1 MAHDEKIS
9 ELTGNDAHHEQPAS
23 ASAPAQMPDVATL
36 RAMMHER
43 QYAAGKALEQQL
55 EADVLHAREVQE
67 ELLFEMI
74 EANKDTPF
82 GRDHGFADIKTVED
96 FKRTVPF
103 TNYDDYAGYI
113 YEVMERGTRGV
124 VTTEE
129 IVHFNE
135 TSGTMGNPKGIPYT
149 KRMAEILMG
158 YSGAYTYY
166 RSYVGAGEGLAG
178 GRMLTL
184 IESHYNTLKSGI
196 SFGSLSCKAIA
207 DARPYLAA
215 TTTSPDEAVFTK
227 PGTDTRYLH
236 ARFAIE
242 ERDIRDISSVF
253 ITGVLDLMRY
263 VEDNWELLVRD
274 IEQGTIDASIQIPV
288 DVRAGLEARIKPN
301 PERAA
306 ELRAIF
312 ECGFDE
318 PITPAM
324 WPNLLVIRSVAGGG
338 FAPYTQRLRRF
349 IGNDVHILY
358 TGYSASEGAFSV
370 PFELDDPSSV
380 LLQLLMG
387 FTRLDNAPQLGIVA
401 IVGMS
406 VCDVVFNLVAVYV
419 LDLGLRGMGLATAL
433 AYCVAVGI
441 CCTHFPSKHN
451 TLHLVNP
458 VPHAGQLAGVLKT
471 GLPDSLTRATVMVR
485 TFTFDWLLLT
495 VASAGAVAA
504 LSMLS
509 SVNSFASS
517 VTIGVG
523 QTATLLCG
531 IFFGEEDR
539 GALKGT
545 LRTGM
550 RMGLVLSCAL
560 CAAVFAFAPQVVGL
574 FGLEGDAEAFGVVV
588 VRAFILC
595 VPIDLINQLFVNYYQ
610 GTGNVRAASAIAVGQ
625 SGLFAVLFA
634 LGTVWF
640 WGATAVWTSFLVGEV
655 VTLALQLVVASVL
668 WRRRVAK
675 GAAAGAAEVA
685 ANESAAPAIAGDRD
699 GIAAGGAVVDK
710 ATLLD
715 KMMYLPETF
724 QADWRAFASFACA
737 PMSEAVVACS
747 QQVAAWC
754 ESHGMDGRRSYL
766 VPLAVEEMAANAV
779 EHGFA
784 KTKHPVVDVKLILKR
799 DGTLVL
805 RMRDNGAAFNPMDLD
820 LSAADP
826 CSAVGIRMLR
836 QGVREVEYQ
845 NTVGLNNV
853 VVTLPAASQ

>member
-1 MAHDEKIS
+1 MGAQTENS
-9 ELTGNDAHHEQPAS
+9 ELIKRTFGKYLAMS
-23 ASAPAQMPDVATL
+23 ILITLSATL
-36 RAMMHER
+36 GMMIDNVIAGNLLGSGAVAAIGMSLSVFMLFSGCAGILETGAVALCARALGNR
-43 QYAAGKALEQQL
+43 DTDRVNVLFSVSLAAALAVGAAL
-55 EADVLHAREVQE
+55 SAGGVAGADALATMLGAASGELHA
-67 ELLFEMI
+67 
-74 EANKDTPF
+74 DT
-82 GRDHGFADIKTVED
+82 AS
-96 FKRTVPF
+96 
-103 TNYDDYAGYI
+103 YL
-113 YEVMERGTRGV
+113 
-124 VTTEE
+124 
-129 IVHFNE
+129 
-135 TSGTMGNPKGIPYT
+135 SGIC
-149 KRMAEILMG
+149 
-158 YSGAYTYY
+158 SGA
-166 RSYVGAGEGLAG
+166 
-178 GRMLTL
+178 
-184 IESHYNTLKSGI
+184 
-196 SFGSLSCKAIA
+196 
-207 DARPYLAA
+207 
-215 TTTSPDEAVFTK
+215 
-227 PGTDTRYLH
+227 
-236 ARFAIE
+236 FAI
-242 ERDIRDISSVF
+242 
-253 ITGVLDLMRY
+253 
-263 VEDNWELLVRD
+263 
-274 IEQGTIDASIQIPV
+274 
-288 DVRAGLEARIKPN
+288 
-301 PERAA
+301 
-306 ELRAIF
+306 
-312 ECGFDE
+312 
-318 PITPAM
+318 
-324 WPNLLVIRSVAGGG
+324 
-338 FAPYTQRLRRF
+338 
-349 IGNDVHILY
+349 
-358 TGYSASEGAFSV
+358 
-370 PFELDDPSSV
+370 V

-406 VCDVVFNLVAVYV
+406 VCDVIFNLVAVCV

-441 CCTHFPSKHN
+441 CCTHFLGKGN

-485 TFTFDWLLLT
+485 TFTFNWLLLT

-539 GALKGT
+539 GALKAT

-550 RMGLVLSCAL
+550 RMGLALSCAL

-574 FGLEGDAEAFGVVV
+574 FGLEGDAEAFGVVA

-640 WGATAVWTSFLVGEV
+640 WGAMAVWMSFLVGEA

-668 WRRRVAK
+668 WKRRAAK
-675 GAAAGAAEVA
+675 EVA
-685 ANESAAPAIAGDRD
+685 AAASEAATDACERAG
-699 GIAAGGAVVDK
+699 
-710 ATLLD
+710 LLD

-724 QADWRAFASFACA
+724 QQDWRAWRAFSCEPDIASVA
-737 PMSEAVVACS
+737 ACS

-754 ESHGMDGRRSYL
+754 EAQGIDGRRSYL

-784 KTKHPVVDVKLILKR
+784 KTKHPAIDVKLILKR

-853 VVTLPAASQ
+853 VVTLSAASQ

>member
-1 MAHDEKIS
+1 MGAQTENS
-9 ELTGNDAHHEQPAS
+9 ELIKRTFGKYLAMS
-23 ASAPAQMPDVATL
+23 ILITLSATL
-36 RAMMHER
+36 GMMIDNVIAGNLLGSGAVAAIGMSLSVFMLFSGCAGILETGAVALCARALGNR
-43 QYAAGKALEQQL
+43 DADRVNVLFSVSLAAALAVGAAL
-55 EADVLHAREVQE
+55 SAGGVAGADALATMLGAASGELHA
-67 ELLFEMI
+67 
-74 EANKDTPF
+74 DT
-82 GRDHGFADIKTVED
+82 AA
-96 FKRTVPF
+96 
-103 TNYDDYAGYI
+103 YL
-113 YEVMERGTRGV
+113 
-124 VTTEE
+124 
-129 IVHFNE
+129 
-135 TSGTMGNPKGIPYT
+135 SGIC
-149 KRMAEILMG
+149 
-158 YSGAYTYY
+158 SGA
-166 RSYVGAGEGLAG
+166 
-178 GRMLTL
+178 
-184 IESHYNTLKSGI
+184 
-196 SFGSLSCKAIA
+196 
-207 DARPYLAA
+207 
-215 TTTSPDEAVFTK
+215 
-227 PGTDTRYLH
+227 
-236 ARFAIE
+236 FAI
-242 ERDIRDISSVF
+242 
-253 ITGVLDLMRY
+253 
-263 VEDNWELLVRD
+263 
-274 IEQGTIDASIQIPV
+274 
-288 DVRAGLEARIKPN
+288 
-301 PERAA
+301 
-306 ELRAIF
+306 
-312 ECGFDE
+312 
-318 PITPAM
+318 
-324 WPNLLVIRSVAGGG
+324 
-338 FAPYTQRLRRF
+338 
-349 IGNDVHILY
+349 
-358 TGYSASEGAFSV
+358 
-370 PFELDDPSSV
+370 V

-406 VCDVVFNLVAVYV
+406 VCDVIFNLVAVCV

-441 CCTHFPSKHN
+441 CCTHFFSKGN

-458 VPHAGQLAGVLKT
+458 VPHVGQLAGVLKT

-485 TFTFDWLLLT
+485 TFTFNWLLLT

-539 GALKGT
+539 GALKAT

-560 CAAVFAFAPQVVGL
+560 CAVVFAFAPQVVGL
-574 FGLEGDAEAFGVVV
+574 FGLEGDAEAFGVVA

-668 WRRRVAK
+668 WKR
-675 GAAAGAAEVA
+675 GAAK
-685 ANESAAPAIAGDRD
+685 R
-699 GIAAGGAVVDK
+699 AVVGAPEAAAD
-710 ATLLD
+710 ACERAGLLD

-724 QADWRAFASFACA
+724 QQDWRAWRAFSCEPDIASVA
-737 PMSEAVVACS
+737 ACS

-754 ESHGMDGRRSYL
+754 EAQGIDGRRSYL

-784 KTKHPVVDVKLILKR
+784 KTKHPAIDVKLILKR

>member
-1 MAHDEKIS
+1 MGAQTENS
-9 ELTGNDAHHEQPAS
+9 ELIKRTFGKYLAMS
-23 ASAPAQMPDVATL
+23 ILITLSATL
-36 RAMMHER
+36 GMMIDNVIAGNLLGSGAVAAIGMSLSVFMLFSGCAGILETGAVALCARALGNR
-43 QYAAGKALEQQL
+43 DADRVNVLFSVSLAAALAVGAAL
-55 EADVLHAREVQE
+55 SVGGVAGADVLATMLGAASGELHA
-67 ELLFEMI
+67 
-74 EANKDTPF
+74 DT
-82 GRDHGFADIKTVED
+82 AA
-96 FKRTVPF
+96 
-103 TNYDDYAGYI
+103 YL
-113 YEVMERGTRGV
+113 
-124 VTTEE
+124 
-129 IVHFNE
+129 
-135 TSGTMGNPKGIPYT
+135 SGIC
-149 KRMAEILMG
+149 
-158 YSGAYTYY
+158 SGA
-166 RSYVGAGEGLAG
+166 
-178 GRMLTL
+178 
-184 IESHYNTLKSGI
+184 
-196 SFGSLSCKAIA
+196 
-207 DARPYLAA
+207 
-215 TTTSPDEAVFTK
+215 
-227 PGTDTRYLH
+227 
-236 ARFAIE
+236 FAI
-242 ERDIRDISSVF
+242 
-253 ITGVLDLMRY
+253 
-263 VEDNWELLVRD
+263 
-274 IEQGTIDASIQIPV
+274 
-288 DVRAGLEARIKPN
+288 
-301 PERAA
+301 
-306 ELRAIF
+306 
-312 ECGFDE
+312 
-318 PITPAM
+318 
-324 WPNLLVIRSVAGGG
+324 
-338 FAPYTQRLRRF
+338 
-349 IGNDVHILY
+349 
-358 TGYSASEGAFSV
+358 
-370 PFELDDPSSV
+370 V

-406 VCDVVFNLVAVYV
+406 VCDVIFNLAAVCV

-441 CCTHFPSKHN
+441 CCTHFPSKRN

-458 VPHAGQLAGVLKT
+458 VPHVGQLAGVLKT

-485 TFTFDWLLLT
+485 TFTFNWLLLT

-539 GALKGT
+539 GALKAT

-560 CAAVFAFAPQVVGL
+560 CAVVLAFAPQVVGM
-574 FGLEGDAEAFGVVV
+574 FGLEGDAEAFGVVA

-640 WGATAVWTSFLVGEV
+640 WGATAVWTSFLVGEA

-668 WRRRVAK
+668 WKRKAAK
-675 GAAAGAAEVA
+675 GAADGAPEAAADACERAG
-685 ANESAAPAIAGDRD
+685 
-699 GIAAGGAVVDK
+699 
-710 ATLLD
+710 LLD

-724 QADWRAFASFACA
+724 QQDWRAFSCEPDIASVA
-737 PMSEAVVACS
+737 ACS

-754 ESHGMDGRRSYL
+754 EAQGIDGRRSYL

-784 KTKHPVVDVKLILKR
+784 KTKHPAIDVKLILKR

-805 RMRDNGAAFNPMDLD
+805 RIRDNGAPFNPMDLD
-820 LSAADP
+820 LSAADS

-836 QGVREVEYQ
+836 QGVRGVEYQ

-853 VVTLPAASQ
+853 VVTLSAPA

>member
-1 MAHDEKIS
+1 MGAQTENS
-9 ELTGNDAHHEQPAS
+9 ELIKRTFGKYLAMS
-23 ASAPAQMPDVATL
+23 ILITLSATL
-36 RAMMHER
+36 GMMIDNVIAGNLLGSGAVAAIGMSLSVFMLFSGCAGILETGAVALCARALGNR
-43 QYAAGKALEQQL
+43 DTDRVNVLFSVSLAAALAVGAAL
-55 EADVLHAREVQE
+55 SAGGVAGADALATMLGAASGELHA
-67 ELLFEMI
+67 
-74 EANKDTPF
+74 DT
-82 GRDHGFADIKTVED
+82 AA
-96 FKRTVPF
+96 
-103 TNYDDYAGYI
+103 YL
-113 YEVMERGTRGV
+113 
-124 VTTEE
+124 
-129 IVHFNE
+129 
-135 TSGTMGNPKGIPYT
+135 SGIC
-149 KRMAEILMG
+149 
-158 YSGAYTYY
+158 SGA
-166 RSYVGAGEGLAG
+166 
-178 GRMLTL
+178 
-184 IESHYNTLKSGI
+184 
-196 SFGSLSCKAIA
+196 
-207 DARPYLAA
+207 
-215 TTTSPDEAVFTK
+215 
-227 PGTDTRYLH
+227 
-236 ARFAIE
+236 FAI
-242 ERDIRDISSVF
+242 
-253 ITGVLDLMRY
+253 
-263 VEDNWELLVRD
+263 
-274 IEQGTIDASIQIPV
+274 
-288 DVRAGLEARIKPN
+288 
-301 PERAA
+301 
-306 ELRAIF
+306 
-312 ECGFDE
+312 
-318 PITPAM
+318 
-324 WPNLLVIRSVAGGG
+324 
-338 FAPYTQRLRRF
+338 
-349 IGNDVHILY
+349 
-358 TGYSASEGAFSV
+358 
-370 PFELDDPSSV
+370 V

-406 VCDVVFNLVAVYV
+406 VCDVVFNLVAVCV
-419 LDLGLRGMGLATAL
+419 LDLGLHGMGLATAL

-441 CCTHFPSKHN
+441 CCTHFLSKGN

-458 VPHAGQLAGVLKT
+458 VPHVGQLAGVLKT

-485 TFTFDWLLLT
+485 TFTFNWLLLT

-539 GALKGT
+539 GALKAT

-550 RMGLVLSCAL
+550 RMGLALSCAL

-574 FGLEGDAEAFGVVV
+574 FGLEGDAEAFGVVA

-640 WGATAVWTSFLVGEV
+640 WGAMAVWMSFLVGEA

-668 WRRRVAK
+668 WKRRAAK
-675 GAAAGAAEVA
+675 EVA
-685 ANESAAPAIAGDRD
+685 AAASEAATDACERAG
-699 GIAAGGAVVDK
+699 
-710 ATLLD
+710 LLD

-724 QADWRAFASFACA
+724 QQDWRAWRAFSCEPDIASVA
-737 PMSEAVVACS
+737 ACS

-754 ESHGMDGRRSYL
+754 EAQGIDGRRSYL

-784 KTKHPVVDVKLILKR
+784 KTKHPAIDVKLILKR

-805 RMRDNGAAFNPMDLD
+805 RMRDNGAPFNPMDLD

-836 QGVREVEYQ
+836 QGVKGVEYQ

-853 VVTLPAASQ
+853 VVTLSAPA

>member
-1 MAHDEKIS
+1 MGAQTENS
-9 ELTGNDAHHEQPAS
+9 ELIKRTFGKYLAMS
-23 ASAPAQMPDVATL
+23 ILITLSATL
-36 RAMMHER
+36 GMMIDNVIAGNLLGSGAVAAIGMSLSVFMLFSGCAGILETGAVALCARALGNR
-43 QYAAGKALEQQL
+43 DADRVNVLFSVSLAAALAVGAAL
-55 EADVLHAREVQE
+55 SAGGVAGADALATMLGAASGELHA
-67 ELLFEMI
+67 
-74 EANKDTPF
+74 DT
-82 GRDHGFADIKTVED
+82 AA
-96 FKRTVPF
+96 
-103 TNYDDYAGYI
+103 YL
-113 YEVMERGTRGV
+113 
-124 VTTEE
+124 
-129 IVHFNE
+129 
-135 TSGTMGNPKGIPYT
+135 SGIC
-149 KRMAEILMG
+149 
-158 YSGAYTYY
+158 SGA
-166 RSYVGAGEGLAG
+166 
-178 GRMLTL
+178 
-184 IESHYNTLKSGI
+184 
-196 SFGSLSCKAIA
+196 
-207 DARPYLAA
+207 
-215 TTTSPDEAVFTK
+215 
-227 PGTDTRYLH
+227 
-236 ARFAIE
+236 FAI
-242 ERDIRDISSVF
+242 
-253 ITGVLDLMRY
+253 
-263 VEDNWELLVRD
+263 
-274 IEQGTIDASIQIPV
+274 
-288 DVRAGLEARIKPN
+288 
-301 PERAA
+301 
-306 ELRAIF
+306 
-312 ECGFDE
+312 
-318 PITPAM
+318 
-324 WPNLLVIRSVAGGG
+324 
-338 FAPYTQRLRRF
+338 
-349 IGNDVHILY
+349 
-358 TGYSASEGAFSV
+358 
-370 PFELDDPSSV
+370 V

-406 VCDVVFNLVAVYV
+406 VCDVAFNLVAVCV

-441 CCTHFPSKHN
+441 CCTHFLSKGN

-458 VPHAGQLAGVLKT
+458 VPHVGQLAGVLKT

-485 TFTFDWLLLT
+485 TFTFNWLLLT

-539 GALKGT
+539 GALKAT

-574 FGLEGDAEAFGVVV
+574 FGLEGDAEAFGVVA

-610 GTGNVRAASAIAVGQ
+610 GTGNVRAASVIAVGQ

-640 WGATAVWTSFLVGEV
+640 WGATAVWTSFLVGEA

-668 WRRRVAK
+668 WKRRAAK
-675 GAAAGAAEVA
+675 GVAAAASEAAADACER
-685 ANESAAPAIAGDRD
+685 AG
-699 GIAAGGAVVDK
+699 
-710 ATLLD
+710 LLD
-715 KMMYLPETF
+715 KMMYLPEAF
-724 QADWRAFASFACA
+724 QQDWQAWRAFSCEPDIASVA
-737 PMSEAVVACS
+737 ACS

-754 ESHGMDGRRSYL
+754 EAQGIDGRRSYL

-784 KTKHPVVDVKLILKR
+784 KTKHPAIDVKLILKR

>member
-1 MAHDEKIS
+1 MGAQTENS
-9 ELTGNDAHHEQPAS
+9 ELIKRTFGKYLAMS
-23 ASAPAQMPDVATL
+23 ILITLSATL
-36 RAMMHER
+36 GMMIDNVIAGNLLGSGAVAAIGMSLSVFMLFSGCAGILETGAVALCARALGNR
-43 QYAAGKALEQQL
+43 DADRVNVLFSVSLAAALAVGAALSAGGVAGAEVL
-55 EADVLHAREVQE
+55 ATMLGAASGELHA
-67 ELLFEMI
+67 
-74 EANKDTPF
+74 DT
-82 GRDHGFADIKTVED
+82 AA
-96 FKRTVPF
+96 
-103 TNYDDYAGYI
+103 YL
-113 YEVMERGTRGV
+113 
-124 VTTEE
+124 
-129 IVHFNE
+129 
-135 TSGTMGNPKGIPYT
+135 SGIC
-149 KRMAEILMG
+149 
-158 YSGAYTYY
+158 SGA
-166 RSYVGAGEGLAG
+166 
-178 GRMLTL
+178 
-184 IESHYNTLKSGI
+184 
-196 SFGSLSCKAIA
+196 
-207 DARPYLAA
+207 
-215 TTTSPDEAVFTK
+215 
-227 PGTDTRYLH
+227 
-236 ARFAIE
+236 FAI
-242 ERDIRDISSVF
+242 
-253 ITGVLDLMRY
+253 
-263 VEDNWELLVRD
+263 
-274 IEQGTIDASIQIPV
+274 
-288 DVRAGLEARIKPN
+288 
-301 PERAA
+301 
-306 ELRAIF
+306 
-312 ECGFDE
+312 
-318 PITPAM
+318 
-324 WPNLLVIRSVAGGG
+324 
-338 FAPYTQRLRRF
+338 
-349 IGNDVHILY
+349 
-358 TGYSASEGAFSV
+358 
-370 PFELDDPSSV
+370 V

-406 VCDVVFNLVAVYV
+406 VCDVVFNLVAVCV

-441 CCTHFPSKHN
+441 CCTHFLSKGN

-458 VPHAGQLAGVLKT
+458 MPHVGQLAGVLKT

-485 TFTFDWLLLT
+485 TFTFNWLLLT

-539 GALKGT
+539 GALKAT

-560 CAAVFAFAPQVVGL
+560 CAVVFAFAPQVVGL
-574 FGLEGDAEAFGVVV
+574 FGLEGDAEAFGVVA

-640 WGATAVWTSFLVGEV
+640 WGATAVWTSFLVGEA

-668 WRRRVAK
+668 WKRRAAK
-675 GAAAGAAEVA
+675 GAAD
-685 ANESAAPAIAGDRD
+685 AAPEAAADACERAG
-699 GIAAGGAVVDK
+699 
-710 ATLLD
+710 LLD

-724 QADWRAFASFACA
+724 QQDWRAWRAFSCEPDIASVA
-737 PMSEAVVACS
+737 ACS

-754 ESHGMDGRRSYL
+754 EAQGIDGRRSYL

-784 KTKHPVVDVKLILKR
+784 KTKHPAIDVKLILKR

-805 RMRDNGAAFNPMDLD
+805 RMRDNGAPFNPMDLD

>member
-1 MAHDEKIS
+1 MGAQTENS
-9 ELTGNDAHHEQPAS
+9 ELIKRTFGKYLAMS
-23 ASAPAQMPDVATL
+23 ILITLSATL
-36 RAMMHER
+36 GMMIDNVIAGNLLGSGAVAAIGMSLSVFMLFSGCAGILETGAVALCARALGNRDADRVNVLFSVSLAAALAVGAALSVGGVAGAEHGR
-43 QYAAGKALEQQL
+43 QHVGAASGE
-55 EADVLHAREVQE
+55 LHA
-67 ELLFEMI
+67 
-74 EANKDTPF
+74 DT
-82 GRDHGFADIKTVED
+82 AA
-96 FKRTVPF
+96 
-103 TNYDDYAGYI
+103 YL
-113 YEVMERGTRGV
+113 
-124 VTTEE
+124 
-129 IVHFNE
+129 
-135 TSGTMGNPKGIPYT
+135 SGIC
-149 KRMAEILMG
+149 
-158 YSGAYTYY
+158 SGA
-166 RSYVGAGEGLAG
+166 
-178 GRMLTL
+178 
-184 IESHYNTLKSGI
+184 
-196 SFGSLSCKAIA
+196 
-207 DARPYLAA
+207 
-215 TTTSPDEAVFTK
+215 
-227 PGTDTRYLH
+227 
-236 ARFAIE
+236 FAI
-242 ERDIRDISSVF
+242 
-253 ITGVLDLMRY
+253 
-263 VEDNWELLVRD
+263 
-274 IEQGTIDASIQIPV
+274 
-288 DVRAGLEARIKPN
+288 
-301 PERAA
+301 
-306 ELRAIF
+306 
-312 ECGFDE
+312 
-318 PITPAM
+318 
-324 WPNLLVIRSVAGGG
+324 
-338 FAPYTQRLRRF
+338 
-349 IGNDVHILY
+349 
-358 TGYSASEGAFSV
+358 
-370 PFELDDPSSV
+370 V

-406 VCDVVFNLVAVYV
+406 VCDVVFNLVAVCV

-441 CCTHFPSKHN
+441 CCTHFFSKGN

-458 VPHAGQLAGVLKT
+458 VPHVGQLAGVLKT

-485 TFTFDWLLLT
+485 TFTFNWLLLT

-539 GALKGT
+539 GALKAT

-574 FGLEGDAEAFGVVV
+574 FGLEGDAEAFGVVA

-640 WGATAVWTSFLVGEV
+640 WGATAVWTSFLVGEAI
-655 VTLALQLVVASVL
+655 TLALQLVVAGVL
-668 WRRRVAK
+668 WKRRAAK
-675 GAAAGAAEVA
+675 GAADGAPEAGADACERA
-685 ANESAAPAIAGDRD
+685 S
-699 GIAAGGAVVDK
+699 
-710 ATLLD
+710 LLD

-724 QADWRAFASFACA
+724 QQDWRAWRAFSCEPDIASVA
-737 PMSEAVVACS
+737 ACS

-754 ESHGMDGRRSYL
+754 EAQGIDGRRSYL

-784 KTKHPVVDVKLILKR
+784 KTKHPAIDVKLILKR

-836 QGVREVEYQ
+836 QGVKGVEYQ

-853 VVTLPAASQ
+853 VVTLSAPA

>member
-1 MAHDEKIS
+1 MGAQTENS
-9 ELTGNDAHHEQPAS
+9 ELIKRTFGKYLAMS
-23 ASAPAQMPDVATL
+23 ILITLSATL
-36 RAMMHER
+36 GMMIDNVIAGNLLGSGAVAAIGMSLSVFMLFSGCAGILETGAVALCARALGNR
-43 QYAAGKALEQQL
+43 DADRVNVLFSVSLAAALAVGAALSAGGVAGSDALATMLGAASGE
-55 EADVLHAREVQE
+55 LHA
-67 ELLFEMI
+67 
-74 EANKDTPF
+74 DT
-82 GRDHGFADIKTVED
+82 AA
-96 FKRTVPF
+96 
-103 TNYDDYAGYI
+103 YL
-113 YEVMERGTRGV
+113 
-124 VTTEE
+124 
-129 IVHFNE
+129 
-135 TSGTMGNPKGIPYT
+135 SGIC
-149 KRMAEILMG
+149 
-158 YSGAYTYY
+158 SGA
-166 RSYVGAGEGLAG
+166 
-178 GRMLTL
+178 
-184 IESHYNTLKSGI
+184 
-196 SFGSLSCKAIA
+196 
-207 DARPYLAA
+207 
-215 TTTSPDEAVFTK
+215 
-227 PGTDTRYLH
+227 
-236 ARFAIE
+236 FAI
-242 ERDIRDISSVF
+242 
-253 ITGVLDLMRY
+253 
-263 VEDNWELLVRD
+263 
-274 IEQGTIDASIQIPV
+274 
-288 DVRAGLEARIKPN
+288 
-301 PERAA
+301 
-306 ELRAIF
+306 
-312 ECGFDE
+312 
-318 PITPAM
+318 
-324 WPNLLVIRSVAGGG
+324 
-338 FAPYTQRLRRF
+338 
-349 IGNDVHILY
+349 
-358 TGYSASEGAFSV
+358 
-370 PFELDDPSSV
+370 V

-406 VCDVVFNLVAVYV
+406 VCDVVFNLVAVCV

-441 CCTHFPSKHN
+441 CCTHFFSKGN

-458 VPHAGQLAGVLKT
+458 VPHVGQLAGVLKT

-485 TFTFDWLLLT
+485 TFTFNWLLLT

-539 GALKGT
+539 GALKAT

-560 CAAVFAFAPQVVGL
+560 CAVVFAFAPQVVGL
-574 FGLEGDAEAFGVVV
+574 FGLEGDAEAFGVVA

-640 WGATAVWTSFLVGEV
+640 WGATAVWASFLVGEAI
-655 VTLALQLVVASVL
+655 TLALQLVVASVL
-668 WRRRVAK
+668 WKRRAAK
-675 GAAAGAAEVA
+675 GAADDAPEAAADARERAG
-685 ANESAAPAIAGDRD
+685 
-699 GIAAGGAVVDK
+699 
-710 ATLLD
+710 LLD
-715 KMMYLPETF
+715 KMMYLPEAF
-724 QADWRAFASFACA
+724 QQDWRAWRAFSCEPDIASVA
-737 PMSEAVVACS
+737 ACS

-754 ESHGMDGRRSYL
+754 EAQGIDGRRSYL

-784 KTKHPVVDVKLILKR
+784 KTKHPAIDVKLILKR

-805 RMRDNGAAFNPMDLD
+805 RMRDNGTAFNPMDLD

-853 VVTLPAASQ
+853 VVTLPAASGA

>member
-1 MAHDEKIS
+1 MGAQTENS
-9 ELTGNDAHHEQPAS
+9 ELIKRTFGKYLAMS
-23 ASAPAQMPDVATL
+23 ILITLSATL
-36 RAMMHER
+36 GMMIDNVIAGNLLGSGAVAAIGMSLSVFMLFSGCAGILETGAVALCARALGNR
-43 QYAAGKALEQQL
+43 DADRVNVLFSVSLAAALAVGAAL
-55 EADVLHAREVQE
+55 SAGGVAGADALATMLGAASGELHA
-67 ELLFEMI
+67 
-74 EANKDTPF
+74 DT
-82 GRDHGFADIKTVED
+82 AA
-96 FKRTVPF
+96 
-103 TNYDDYAGYI
+103 YL
-113 YEVMERGTRGV
+113 
-124 VTTEE
+124 
-129 IVHFNE
+129 
-135 TSGTMGNPKGIPYT
+135 SGIC
-149 KRMAEILMG
+149 
-158 YSGAYTYY
+158 SGA
-166 RSYVGAGEGLAG
+166 
-178 GRMLTL
+178 
-184 IESHYNTLKSGI
+184 
-196 SFGSLSCKAIA
+196 
-207 DARPYLAA
+207 
-215 TTTSPDEAVFTK
+215 
-227 PGTDTRYLH
+227 
-236 ARFAIE
+236 FAI
-242 ERDIRDISSVF
+242 
-253 ITGVLDLMRY
+253 
-263 VEDNWELLVRD
+263 
-274 IEQGTIDASIQIPV
+274 
-288 DVRAGLEARIKPN
+288 
-301 PERAA
+301 
-306 ELRAIF
+306 
-312 ECGFDE
+312 
-318 PITPAM
+318 
-324 WPNLLVIRSVAGGG
+324 
-338 FAPYTQRLRRF
+338 
-349 IGNDVHILY
+349 
-358 TGYSASEGAFSV
+358 
-370 PFELDDPSSV
+370 V

-406 VCDVVFNLVAVYV
+406 VCDVIFNLAAVCV

-433 AYCVAVGI
+433 AYCVAVGL
-441 CCTHFPSKHN
+441 CCTHFLSKDN

-458 VPHAGQLAGVLKT
+458 VPHVGQLAGVLKT

-485 TFTFDWLLLT
+485 TFTFNWLLLT

-539 GALKGT
+539 GALKAT

-560 CAAVFAFAPQVVGL
+560 CAVVFAFAPQVVGL
-574 FGLEGDAEAFGVVV
+574 FGLEGDAEAFGVVA

-610 GTGNVRAASAIAVGQ
+610 GTGNVRAASAIAMGQ

-640 WGATAVWTSFLVGEV
+640 WGATAVWTSFLVGEA
-655 VTLALQLVVASVL
+655 VTLALQLIVACVL

-675 GAAAGAAEVA
+675 GAADGAPEA
-685 ANESAAPAIAGDRD
+685 AADARERAS
-699 GIAAGGAVVDK
+699 
-710 ATLLD
+710 LLD

-724 QADWRAFASFACA
+724 QQDWRAWRAFSCDPDIASVA
-737 PMSEAVVACS
+737 ACS

-754 ESHGMDGRRSYL
+754 EAQGIDGRRSYL

-784 KTKHPVVDVKLILKR
+784 KTKHPAIDVKLILKR

-820 LSAADP
+820 LSTADP

-836 QGVREVEYQ
+836 QGVREVGYQ

-853 VVTLPAASQ
+853 VVTLPAASGA

>member
-1 MAHDEKIS
+1 MGAQTENS
-9 ELTGNDAHHEQPAS
+9 ELIKRTFGKYLAMS
-23 ASAPAQMPDVATL
+23 ILITLSATL
-36 RAMMHER
+36 GMMIDNVIAGNLLGSGAVAAIGMSLSVFMLFSGCAGILETGAVALCARALGNR
-43 QYAAGKALEQQL
+43 DADRVNVLFSVSLAAALAVGAVLSAGGVAGAGALATMLGAASGE
-55 EADVLHAREVQE
+55 LHA
-67 ELLFEMI
+67 
-74 EANKDTPF
+74 DT
-82 GRDHGFADIKTVED
+82 AA
-96 FKRTVPF
+96 
-103 TNYDDYAGYI
+103 YL
-113 YEVMERGTRGV
+113 
-124 VTTEE
+124 
-129 IVHFNE
+129 
-135 TSGTMGNPKGIPYT
+135 SGIC
-149 KRMAEILMG
+149 
-158 YSGAYTYY
+158 SGA
-166 RSYVGAGEGLAG
+166 
-178 GRMLTL
+178 
-184 IESHYNTLKSGI
+184 
-196 SFGSLSCKAIA
+196 
-207 DARPYLAA
+207 
-215 TTTSPDEAVFTK
+215 
-227 PGTDTRYLH
+227 
-236 ARFAIE
+236 FAI
-242 ERDIRDISSVF
+242 
-253 ITGVLDLMRY
+253 
-263 VEDNWELLVRD
+263 
-274 IEQGTIDASIQIPV
+274 
-288 DVRAGLEARIKPN
+288 
-301 PERAA
+301 
-306 ELRAIF
+306 
-312 ECGFDE
+312 
-318 PITPAM
+318 
-324 WPNLLVIRSVAGGG
+324 
-338 FAPYTQRLRRF
+338 
-349 IGNDVHILY
+349 
-358 TGYSASEGAFSV
+358 
-370 PFELDDPSSV
+370 V

-406 VCDVVFNLVAVYV
+406 VCDVVFNLVAVCV

-441 CCTHFPSKHN
+441 CCTHFLSKDN

-458 VPHAGQLAGVLKT
+458 MPHVGQLAGVLKT

-485 TFTFDWLLLT
+485 TFTFNWLLLT

-539 GALKGT
+539 GALKAT

-560 CAAVFAFAPQVVGL
+560 CAVVFAFAPQVVEL
-574 FGLEGDAEAFGVVV
+574 FGLEGDAEAFGVVA

-640 WGATAVWTSFLVGEV
+640 WGATAVWTSFLVGEA

-668 WRRRVAK
+668 WKR
-675 GAAAGAAEVA
+675 GAAKRAAVGAPEAAADACERAG
-685 ANESAAPAIAGDRD
+685 
-699 GIAAGGAVVDK
+699 
-710 ATLLD
+710 LLD

-724 QADWRAFASFACA
+724 QQDWRAWRAFSCDPDIASVA
-737 PMSEAVVACS
+737 ACS

-754 ESHGMDGRRSYL
+754 EAQGIDGRRSYL

-784 KTKHPVVDVKLILKR
+784 KTKHPAIDVKLILKR

-853 VVTLPAASQ
+853 VVTLPAPSGA

>member
-1 MAHDEKIS
+1 MGAQTENS
-9 ELTGNDAHHEQPAS
+9 ELIKRTFGKYLAMS
-23 ASAPAQMPDVATL
+23 ILITLSATL
-36 RAMMHER
+36 GMMIDNVIAGNLLGSGAVAAVGMSLSVFMLFSGCAGILETGAVALCARALGNR
-43 QYAAGKALEQQL
+43 DADRVNVLFSVSLAAALAVGAAL
-55 EADVLHAREVQE
+55 SAGGVAGADALATMLGAASGELHA
-67 ELLFEMI
+67 
-74 EANKDTPF
+74 DT
-82 GRDHGFADIKTVED
+82 AA
-96 FKRTVPF
+96 
-103 TNYDDYAGYI
+103 YL
-113 YEVMERGTRGV
+113 
-124 VTTEE
+124 
-129 IVHFNE
+129 
-135 TSGTMGNPKGIPYT
+135 SGIC
-149 KRMAEILMG
+149 
-158 YSGAYTYY
+158 SGA
-166 RSYVGAGEGLAG
+166 
-178 GRMLTL
+178 
-184 IESHYNTLKSGI
+184 
-196 SFGSLSCKAIA
+196 
-207 DARPYLAA
+207 
-215 TTTSPDEAVFTK
+215 
-227 PGTDTRYLH
+227 
-236 ARFAIE
+236 FAI
-242 ERDIRDISSVF
+242 
-253 ITGVLDLMRY
+253 
-263 VEDNWELLVRD
+263 
-274 IEQGTIDASIQIPV
+274 
-288 DVRAGLEARIKPN
+288 
-301 PERAA
+301 
-306 ELRAIF
+306 
-312 ECGFDE
+312 
-318 PITPAM
+318 
-324 WPNLLVIRSVAGGG
+324 
-338 FAPYTQRLRRF
+338 
-349 IGNDVHILY
+349 
-358 TGYSASEGAFSV
+358 
-370 PFELDDPSSV
+370 V

-387 FTRLDNAPQLGIVA
+387 FTRLDNTPQLGIVA

-406 VCDVVFNLVAVYV
+406 VCDVVFNLVAVCV
-419 LDLGLRGMGLATAL
+419 LDLGLHGMGLATAL

-441 CCTHFPSKHN
+441 CCTHFFSKGN

-458 VPHAGQLAGVLKT
+458 VPHAGQLVGVLKT

-485 TFTFDWLLLT
+485 TFTFNWLLLT

-539 GALKGT
+539 DALKAT

-574 FGLEGDAEAFGVVV
+574 FGLEGDAEAFGVVA

-640 WGATAVWTSFLVGEV
+640 WGATAVWTSFLVGEA

-668 WRRRVAK
+668 WKRRAAK
-675 GAAAGAAEVA
+675 GAAHDAPEAAADACERAG
-685 ANESAAPAIAGDRD
+685 
-699 GIAAGGAVVDK
+699 
-710 ATLLD
+710 LLD

-724 QADWRAFASFACA
+724 QQDWRAWRAFSCEPDIASVA
-737 PMSEAVVACS
+737 ACS

-754 ESHGMDGRRSYL
+754 DAQGIDGRRSYL

-784 KTKHPVVDVKLILKR
+784 KTKHPAIDVKLILKR

-853 VVTLPAASQ
+853 VVTLPAASR

>member
-1 MAHDEKIS
+1 MGAQTENS
-9 ELTGNDAHHEQPAS
+9 ELIKRTFGKYLAMS
-23 ASAPAQMPDVATL
+23 ILITLSATL
-36 RAMMHER
+36 GMMIDNVIAGNLLGSGAVAAIGMSLSVFMLFSGCAGILETGAVALCARALGNR
-43 QYAAGKALEQQL
+43 DADRVNVLFSVSLAAALAVGAAL
-55 EADVLHAREVQE
+55 SAGGVAGADALATMLGAASGELHA
-67 ELLFEMI
+67 
-74 EANKDTPF
+74 DT
-82 GRDHGFADIKTVED
+82 AA
-96 FKRTVPF
+96 
-103 TNYDDYAGYI
+103 YL
-113 YEVMERGTRGV
+113 
-124 VTTEE
+124 
-129 IVHFNE
+129 
-135 TSGTMGNPKGIPYT
+135 SGIC
-149 KRMAEILMG
+149 
-158 YSGAYTYY
+158 SGA
-166 RSYVGAGEGLAG
+166 
-178 GRMLTL
+178 
-184 IESHYNTLKSGI
+184 
-196 SFGSLSCKAIA
+196 
-207 DARPYLAA
+207 
-215 TTTSPDEAVFTK
+215 
-227 PGTDTRYLH
+227 
-236 ARFAIE
+236 FAI
-242 ERDIRDISSVF
+242 
-253 ITGVLDLMRY
+253 
-263 VEDNWELLVRD
+263 
-274 IEQGTIDASIQIPV
+274 
-288 DVRAGLEARIKPN
+288 
-301 PERAA
+301 
-306 ELRAIF
+306 
-312 ECGFDE
+312 
-318 PITPAM
+318 
-324 WPNLLVIRSVAGGG
+324 
-338 FAPYTQRLRRF
+338 
-349 IGNDVHILY
+349 
-358 TGYSASEGAFSV
+358 
-370 PFELDDPSSV
+370 V

-406 VCDVVFNLVAVYV
+406 VCDVVFNLVAVCV

-441 CCTHFPSKHN
+441 CCTHFLSKGN

-458 VPHAGQLAGVLKT
+458 VPHVGQLAGVLKT

-485 TFTFDWLLLT
+485 TFTFNWLLLT

-539 GALKGT
+539 GALKAT

-560 CAAVFAFAPQVVGL
+560 CAVVFVFAPQVVGL
-574 FGLEGDAEAFGVVV
+574 FGLEGDAEAFGVVA

-640 WGATAVWTSFLVGEV
+640 WGATAVWTSFLVGEA

-668 WRRRVAK
+668 WKR
-675 GAAAGAAEVA
+675 GAAK
-685 ANESAAPAIAGDRD
+685 R
-699 GIAAGGAVVDK
+699 AAGGAPEAVAD
-710 ATLLD
+710 ARERAGLLD

-724 QADWRAFASFACA
+724 QQDWRAWRAFSCEPDIASVA
-737 PMSEAVVACS
+737 ACS

-754 ESHGMDGRRSYL
+754 DAQGIDGRRSYL

-784 KTKHPVVDVKLILKR
+784 KTKHPAIDVKLILKR
-799 DGTLVL
+799 DGTLML

-836 QGVREVEYQ
+836 QGVRDVEYQ

-853 VVTLPAASQ
+853 VVTLSAPA

>member
-1 MAHDEKIS
+1 MGAQTENS
-9 ELTGNDAHHEQPAS
+9 ELIKRTFGKYLAMS
-23 ASAPAQMPDVATL
+23 ILITLSATL
-36 RAMMHER
+36 GMMIDNVIAGNLLGLGAVAAIGMSLSVFMLFSGCAGILETGAVALCARALGNR
-43 QYAAGKALEQQL
+43 DADRVNVLFSVSLAAALAVGAVLSAGGVAGAGALATMLGAASGE
-55 EADVLHAREVQE
+55 LHADAAAY
-67 ELLFEMI
+67 L
-74 EANKDTPF
+74 
-82 GRDHGFADIKTVED
+82 
-96 FKRTVPF
+96 
-103 TNYDDYAGYI
+103 
-113 YEVMERGTRGV
+113 
-124 VTTEE
+124 
-129 IVHFNE
+129 
-135 TSGTMGNPKGIPYT
+135 SGIC
-149 KRMAEILMG
+149 
-158 YSGAYTYY
+158 SGA
-166 RSYVGAGEGLAG
+166 
-178 GRMLTL
+178 
-184 IESHYNTLKSGI
+184 
-196 SFGSLSCKAIA
+196 
-207 DARPYLAA
+207 
-215 TTTSPDEAVFTK
+215 
-227 PGTDTRYLH
+227 
-236 ARFAIE
+236 FAI
-242 ERDIRDISSVF
+242 
-253 ITGVLDLMRY
+253 
-263 VEDNWELLVRD
+263 
-274 IEQGTIDASIQIPV
+274 
-288 DVRAGLEARIKPN
+288 
-301 PERAA
+301 
-306 ELRAIF
+306 
-312 ECGFDE
+312 
-318 PITPAM
+318 
-324 WPNLLVIRSVAGGG
+324 
-338 FAPYTQRLRRF
+338 
-349 IGNDVHILY
+349 
-358 TGYSASEGAFSV
+358 
-370 PFELDDPSSV
+370 V

-406 VCDVVFNLVAVYV
+406 VCDVVFNLVAVCV
-419 LDLGLRGMGLATAL
+419 FDLGLRGMGLATAL

-441 CCTHFPSKHN
+441 CCTHFLSKDN

-458 VPHAGQLAGVLKT
+458 VPHVGQLAGVLKT

-485 TFTFDWLLLT
+485 TFTFNWLLLT

-539 GALKGT
+539 GALKAT

-560 CAAVFAFAPQVVGL
+560 CAVVFAFAPQVVGL
-574 FGLEGDAEAFGVVV
+574 FGLEGDAEAFGVVA

-640 WGATAVWTSFLVGEV
+640 WGATAVWTSFLVGEA
-655 VTLALQLVVASVL
+655 VTLALQLIVACVL

-675 GAAAGAAEVA
+675 GAADGAPEA
-685 ANESAAPAIAGDRD
+685 AADVRERAS
-699 GIAAGGAVVDK
+699 
-710 ATLLD
+710 LLD

-724 QADWRAFASFACA
+724 QQDWRAWRAFSCDPDIASVA
-737 PMSEAVVACS
+737 ACS

-754 ESHGMDGRRSYL
+754 EAQGIDGRRSYL

-784 KTKHPVVDVKLILKR
+784 KTKHPAIDVKLILKR

-820 LSAADP
+820 LSTADP

-836 QGVREVEYQ
+836 QGVREVGYQ

-853 VVTLPAASQ
+853 VVTLPAASGA

>member
-1 MAHDEKIS
+1 MGAQTENS
-9 ELTGNDAHHEQPAS
+9 ELIKRTFGKYLAMS
-23 ASAPAQMPDVATL
+23 ILITLSATL
-36 RAMMHER
+36 GMMIDNVIAGNLLGSGAVAAIGMSLSVFMLFSGCAGILETGAVALCARALGNR
-43 QYAAGKALEQQL
+43 DADRVNVLFSVSLAAALAVGAAL
-55 EADVLHAREVQE
+55 SVGGVAGADVLATMLGAASGELHA
-67 ELLFEMI
+67 
-74 EANKDTPF
+74 DT
-82 GRDHGFADIKTVED
+82 AA
-96 FKRTVPF
+96 
-103 TNYDDYAGYI
+103 YL
-113 YEVMERGTRGV
+113 
-124 VTTEE
+124 
-129 IVHFNE
+129 
-135 TSGTMGNPKGIPYT
+135 SGIC
-149 KRMAEILMG
+149 
-158 YSGAYTYY
+158 SGA
-166 RSYVGAGEGLAG
+166 
-178 GRMLTL
+178 
-184 IESHYNTLKSGI
+184 
-196 SFGSLSCKAIA
+196 
-207 DARPYLAA
+207 
-215 TTTSPDEAVFTK
+215 
-227 PGTDTRYLH
+227 
-236 ARFAIE
+236 FAI
-242 ERDIRDISSVF
+242 
-253 ITGVLDLMRY
+253 
-263 VEDNWELLVRD
+263 
-274 IEQGTIDASIQIPV
+274 
-288 DVRAGLEARIKPN
+288 
-301 PERAA
+301 
-306 ELRAIF
+306 
-312 ECGFDE
+312 
-318 PITPAM
+318 
-324 WPNLLVIRSVAGGG
+324 
-338 FAPYTQRLRRF
+338 
-349 IGNDVHILY
+349 
-358 TGYSASEGAFSV
+358 
-370 PFELDDPSSV
+370 V

-401 IVGMS
+401 IIGMS
-406 VCDVVFNLVAVYV
+406 VCDVIFNLVAVCV

-458 VPHAGQLAGVLKT
+458 VPHVGQLAGVLKT

-485 TFTFDWLLLT
+485 TFTFNWLLLT

-539 GALKGT
+539 GALKAT

-560 CAAVFAFAPQVVGL
+560 CAVVFAFAPQVVGL
-574 FGLEGDAEAFGVVV
+574 FGLEGDAEAFGVVA

-640 WGATAVWTSFLVGEV
+640 WGATAVWTSFLVGEA
-655 VTLALQLVVASVL
+655 VTLALQLIVACVL

-675 GAAAGAAEVA
+675 GAADGAPEA
-685 ANESAAPAIAGDRD
+685 AADARERAS
-699 GIAAGGAVVDK
+699 
-710 ATLLD
+710 LLD

-724 QADWRAFASFACA
+724 QQDWRAWRAFSCDPDIASVA
-737 PMSEAVVACS
+737 ACS

-754 ESHGMDGRRSYL
+754 EAQGIDGRRSYL

-784 KTKHPVVDVKLILKR
+784 KTKHPAIDVKLILKR

-853 VVTLPAASQ
+853 VVTLPAPSGA

>member
-1 MAHDEKIS
+1 MGAQTENS
-9 ELTGNDAHHEQPAS
+9 ELIKRTFGKYLAMS
-23 ASAPAQMPDVATL
+23 ILITLSATL
-36 RAMMHER
+36 GMMIDNVIAGNLLGSGAVAAIGMSLSVFMLFSGCAGILETGAVALCARALGNR
-43 QYAAGKALEQQL
+43 DADRVNVLFSVSLAAALAVGAVLSAGGVAGAGALATMLGAASGE
-55 EADVLHAREVQE
+55 LHA
-67 ELLFEMI
+67 
-74 EANKDTPF
+74 DT
-82 GRDHGFADIKTVED
+82 AA
-96 FKRTVPF
+96 
-103 TNYDDYAGYI
+103 YL
-113 YEVMERGTRGV
+113 
-124 VTTEE
+124 
-129 IVHFNE
+129 
-135 TSGTMGNPKGIPYT
+135 SGIC
-149 KRMAEILMG
+149 
-158 YSGAYTYY
+158 SGA
-166 RSYVGAGEGLAG
+166 
-178 GRMLTL
+178 
-184 IESHYNTLKSGI
+184 
-196 SFGSLSCKAIA
+196 
-207 DARPYLAA
+207 
-215 TTTSPDEAVFTK
+215 
-227 PGTDTRYLH
+227 
-236 ARFAIE
+236 FAI
-242 ERDIRDISSVF
+242 
-253 ITGVLDLMRY
+253 
-263 VEDNWELLVRD
+263 
-274 IEQGTIDASIQIPV
+274 
-288 DVRAGLEARIKPN
+288 
-301 PERAA
+301 
-306 ELRAIF
+306 
-312 ECGFDE
+312 
-318 PITPAM
+318 
-324 WPNLLVIRSVAGGG
+324 
-338 FAPYTQRLRRF
+338 
-349 IGNDVHILY
+349 
-358 TGYSASEGAFSV
+358 
-370 PFELDDPSSV
+370 V

-406 VCDVVFNLVAVYV
+406 VCDVIFNLVAVCV

-441 CCTHFPSKHN
+441 CCTHFLSKDN

-458 VPHAGQLAGVLKT
+458 VPHVGQLAGVLKT

-485 TFTFDWLLLT
+485 TFTFNWLLLT

-539 GALKGT
+539 GALKAT

-560 CAAVFAFAPQVVGL
+560 CAVVFAFAPQVVGL
-574 FGLEGDAEAFGVVV
+574 FGLEGDAEAFGVVA

-640 WGATAVWTSFLVGEV
+640 WGATAVWTSFLVGEA
-655 VTLALQLVVASVL
+655 VTLALQLIVACVL

-675 GAAAGAAEVA
+675 GAADGAPEA
-685 ANESAAPAIAGDRD
+685 AADARERAS
-699 GIAAGGAVVDK
+699 
-710 ATLLD
+710 LLD

-724 QADWRAFASFACA
+724 QQDWRAWWAFSCDPDIASVA
-737 PMSEAVVACS
+737 ACS

-754 ESHGMDGRRSYL
+754 EAQGIDGRRSYL

-784 KTKHPVVDVKLILKR
+784 KTKHPAIDVKLILKR

-836 QGVREVEYQ
+836 QGVREVGYQ

-853 VVTLPAASQ
+853 VVTLPAASGA

>member
-1 MAHDEKIS
+1 MGAQTENS
-9 ELTGNDAHHEQPAS
+9 ELIKRTFGKYLAMS
-23 ASAPAQMPDVATL
+23 ILITLSATL
-36 RAMMHER
+36 GMMIDNVIAGNLLGSGAVAAIGMSLSVFMLFSGCAGILETGAVALCARALGNR
-43 QYAAGKALEQQL
+43 DADRVNVLFSVSLAAALAVGAAL
-55 EADVLHAREVQE
+55 SAGGVAGADALATMLGAASGELHA
-67 ELLFEMI
+67 
-74 EANKDTPF
+74 DT
-82 GRDHGFADIKTVED
+82 AS
-96 FKRTVPF
+96 
-103 TNYDDYAGYI
+103 YL
-113 YEVMERGTRGV
+113 
-124 VTTEE
+124 
-129 IVHFNE
+129 
-135 TSGTMGNPKGIPYT
+135 SGIC
-149 KRMAEILMG
+149 
-158 YSGAYTYY
+158 SGA
-166 RSYVGAGEGLAG
+166 
-178 GRMLTL
+178 
-184 IESHYNTLKSGI
+184 
-196 SFGSLSCKAIA
+196 
-207 DARPYLAA
+207 
-215 TTTSPDEAVFTK
+215 
-227 PGTDTRYLH
+227 
-236 ARFAIE
+236 FAI
-242 ERDIRDISSVF
+242 
-253 ITGVLDLMRY
+253 
-263 VEDNWELLVRD
+263 
-274 IEQGTIDASIQIPV
+274 
-288 DVRAGLEARIKPN
+288 
-301 PERAA
+301 
-306 ELRAIF
+306 
-312 ECGFDE
+312 
-318 PITPAM
+318 
-324 WPNLLVIRSVAGGG
+324 
-338 FAPYTQRLRRF
+338 
-349 IGNDVHILY
+349 
-358 TGYSASEGAFSV
+358 
-370 PFELDDPSSV
+370 V

-406 VCDVVFNLVAVYV
+406 VCDVIFNLVAVCV
-419 LDLGLRGMGLATAL
+419 LDLGLCGMGLATAL

-441 CCTHFPSKHN
+441 CCTHFLGKGN

-485 TFTFDWLLLT
+485 TFTFNWLLLT

-539 GALKGT
+539 GALKAT
-545 LRTGM
+545 LRTGV
-550 RMGLVLSCAL
+550 RMGLALSCAL

-574 FGLEGDAEAFGVVV
+574 FGLEGDAEAFGVVA

-640 WGATAVWTSFLVGEV
+640 WGATAVWMSFLVGEA

-668 WRRRVAK
+668 WKR
-675 GAAAGAAEVA
+675 GAAK
-685 ANESAAPAIAGDRD
+685 R
-699 GIAAGGAVVDK
+699 AAGGAPEAAAD
-710 ATLLD
+710 ACERAGLLD

-724 QADWRAFASFACA
+724 QQDWRAWRAFSCEPDIASVA
-737 PMSEAVVACS
+737 ACS

-754 ESHGMDGRRSYL
+754 EAQGIDGRRSYL

-784 KTKHPVVDVKLILKR
+784 KTKHPAIDVKLILKR

>member
-1 MAHDEKIS
+1 MGAQTENS
-9 ELTGNDAHHEQPAS
+9 ELIKRTFGKYLAMS
-23 ASAPAQMPDVATL
+23 ILITLSATL
-36 RAMMHER
+36 GMMIDNVIAGNLLGSGAVAAIGMSLSVFMLFSGCAGILETGAVALCARALGNR
-43 QYAAGKALEQQL
+43 DADRVNVLFSVSLAAALAVGAAL
-55 EADVLHAREVQE
+55 SVGGVAGADVLATMLGAASGELHA
-67 ELLFEMI
+67 
-74 EANKDTPF
+74 DT
-82 GRDHGFADIKTVED
+82 AA
-96 FKRTVPF
+96 
-103 TNYDDYAGYI
+103 YL
-113 YEVMERGTRGV
+113 
-124 VTTEE
+124 
-129 IVHFNE
+129 
-135 TSGTMGNPKGIPYT
+135 SGIC
-149 KRMAEILMG
+149 
-158 YSGAYTYY
+158 SGA
-166 RSYVGAGEGLAG
+166 
-178 GRMLTL
+178 
-184 IESHYNTLKSGI
+184 
-196 SFGSLSCKAIA
+196 
-207 DARPYLAA
+207 
-215 TTTSPDEAVFTK
+215 
-227 PGTDTRYLH
+227 
-236 ARFAIE
+236 FAI
-242 ERDIRDISSVF
+242 
-253 ITGVLDLMRY
+253 
-263 VEDNWELLVRD
+263 
-274 IEQGTIDASIQIPV
+274 
-288 DVRAGLEARIKPN
+288 
-301 PERAA
+301 
-306 ELRAIF
+306 
-312 ECGFDE
+312 
-318 PITPAM
+318 
-324 WPNLLVIRSVAGGG
+324 
-338 FAPYTQRLRRF
+338 
-349 IGNDVHILY
+349 
-358 TGYSASEGAFSV
+358 
-370 PFELDDPSSV
+370 V

-406 VCDVVFNLVAVYV
+406 VCDVIFNLVAVCV

-458 VPHAGQLAGVLKT
+458 VPHVGQLAGVLKT

-485 TFTFDWLLLT
+485 TFTFNWLLLT

-539 GALKGT
+539 GALKAT

-550 RMGLVLSCAL
+550 HMGLVLSCAL
-560 CAAVFAFAPQVVGL
+560 CAVVFAFAPQVVGL
-574 FGLEGDAEAFGVVV
+574 FGLEGDAEAFGVVA

-640 WGATAVWTSFLVGEV
+640 WGATAVWTSFLVGEA
-655 VTLALQLVVASVL
+655 VTLALQLIVACVL

-675 GAAAGAAEVA
+675 GAADGAPEA
-685 ANESAAPAIAGDRD
+685 AADACERAS
-699 GIAAGGAVVDK
+699 
-710 ATLLD
+710 LLD

-724 QADWRAFASFACA
+724 QQDWRAWRAFSCDPDIASVA
-737 PMSEAVVACS
+737 ACS

-754 ESHGMDGRRSYL
+754 EAQGIDGRRSYL

-784 KTKHPVVDVKLILKR
+784 KTKHPAIDVKLILKR

-836 QGVREVEYQ
+836 QGVREVGYQ

-853 VVTLPAASQ
+853 VVTLPAPSGA

>member
-1 MAHDEKIS
+1 MGAQTENS
-9 ELTGNDAHHEQPAS
+9 ELIKRTFGKYLAMS
-23 ASAPAQMPDVATL
+23 ILITLSATL
-36 RAMMHER
+36 GMMIDNVIAGNLLGSGAVAAIGMSLSVFMLFSGCAGILETGAVALCARALGNR
-43 QYAAGKALEQQL
+43 DADRVNVLFSVSLAAALAVGAAL
-55 EADVLHAREVQE
+55 SAGGVAGADALATMLGAASGELHA
-67 ELLFEMI
+67 
-74 EANKDTPF
+74 DT
-82 GRDHGFADIKTVED
+82 AA
-96 FKRTVPF
+96 
-103 TNYDDYAGYI
+103 YL
-113 YEVMERGTRGV
+113 
-124 VTTEE
+124 
-129 IVHFNE
+129 
-135 TSGTMGNPKGIPYT
+135 SGIC
-149 KRMAEILMG
+149 
-158 YSGAYTYY
+158 SGA
-166 RSYVGAGEGLAG
+166 
-178 GRMLTL
+178 
-184 IESHYNTLKSGI
+184 
-196 SFGSLSCKAIA
+196 
-207 DARPYLAA
+207 
-215 TTTSPDEAVFTK
+215 
-227 PGTDTRYLH
+227 
-236 ARFAIE
+236 FAI
-242 ERDIRDISSVF
+242 
-253 ITGVLDLMRY
+253 
-263 VEDNWELLVRD
+263 
-274 IEQGTIDASIQIPV
+274 
-288 DVRAGLEARIKPN
+288 
-301 PERAA
+301 
-306 ELRAIF
+306 
-312 ECGFDE
+312 
-318 PITPAM
+318 
-324 WPNLLVIRSVAGGG
+324 
-338 FAPYTQRLRRF
+338 
-349 IGNDVHILY
+349 
-358 TGYSASEGAFSV
+358 
-370 PFELDDPSSV
+370 V

-406 VCDVVFNLVAVYV
+406 VCDVVFNLVAVCV
-419 LDLGLRGMGLATAL
+419 LDLGLHGMGLATAL

-441 CCTHFPSKHN
+441 CCTHFLSKGN

-458 VPHAGQLAGVLKT
+458 VPHVGQLAGVLKT

-485 TFTFDWLLLT
+485 TFTFNWLLLT
-495 VASAGAVAA
+495 VAGAGAVAA

-539 GALKGT
+539 GALKAT

-574 FGLEGDAEAFGVVV
+574 FGLEGDAEAFGVVA

-610 GTGNVRAASAIAVGQ
+610 GMGNVRAASAIAVGQ

-640 WGATAVWTSFLVGEV
+640 WGATAVWTSFLVGEAI
-655 VTLALQLVVASVL
+655 TLGLQLVVASVL
-668 WRRRVAK
+668 WKRRAAK
-675 GAAAGAAEVA
+675 GAAHDAPEAAADACERAG
-685 ANESAAPAIAGDRD
+685 
-699 GIAAGGAVVDK
+699 
-710 ATLLD
+710 LLD

-724 QADWRAFASFACA
+724 QQDWRAWRAFSCEPDIASVA
-737 PMSEAVVACS
+737 ACS

-754 ESHGMDGRRSYL
+754 DAQGIDGRRSYL

-784 KTKHPVVDVKLILKR
+784 KTKHPAIDVKLILKR

-853 VVTLPAASQ
+853 VVTLPAASR

>member
-1 MAHDEKIS
+1 MGAQTENS
-9 ELTGNDAHHEQPAS
+9 ELIKRTFGKYLAMS
-23 ASAPAQMPDVATL
+23 ILITLSATL
-36 RAMMHER
+36 GMMIDNVIAGNLLGSGAVAAIGMSLSVFMLFSGCAGILETGAVALCARALGNR
-43 QYAAGKALEQQL
+43 DADRVNVLFSVSLAAALAVGAAL
-55 EADVLHAREVQE
+55 SAGGVAGADALATMLGAASGELHA
-67 ELLFEMI
+67 
-74 EANKDTPF
+74 DT
-82 GRDHGFADIKTVED
+82 AA
-96 FKRTVPF
+96 
-103 TNYDDYAGYI
+103 YL
-113 YEVMERGTRGV
+113 
-124 VTTEE
+124 
-129 IVHFNE
+129 
-135 TSGTMGNPKGIPYT
+135 SGIC
-149 KRMAEILMG
+149 
-158 YSGAYTYY
+158 SGA
-166 RSYVGAGEGLAG
+166 
-178 GRMLTL
+178 
-184 IESHYNTLKSGI
+184 
-196 SFGSLSCKAIA
+196 
-207 DARPYLAA
+207 
-215 TTTSPDEAVFTK
+215 
-227 PGTDTRYLH
+227 
-236 ARFAIE
+236 FAI
-242 ERDIRDISSVF
+242 
-253 ITGVLDLMRY
+253 
-263 VEDNWELLVRD
+263 
-274 IEQGTIDASIQIPV
+274 
-288 DVRAGLEARIKPN
+288 
-301 PERAA
+301 
-306 ELRAIF
+306 
-312 ECGFDE
+312 
-318 PITPAM
+318 
-324 WPNLLVIRSVAGGG
+324 
-338 FAPYTQRLRRF
+338 
-349 IGNDVHILY
+349 
-358 TGYSASEGAFSV
+358 
-370 PFELDDPSSV
+370 V

-406 VCDVVFNLVAVYV
+406 VCDVIFNLVAVCV

-441 CCTHFPSKHN
+441 CCTHFFSKGN

-458 VPHAGQLAGVLKT
+458 VPHVGQLAGVLKT

-485 TFTFDWLLLT
+485 TFTFNWLLLT

-539 GALKGT
+539 GALKAT

-560 CAAVFAFAPQVVGL
+560 CAVVFAFAPQVVGL
-574 FGLEGDAEAFGVVV
+574 FGLEGDAEAFGVVA

-640 WGATAVWTSFLVGEV
+640 WGATAVWTSFLVGEA

-668 WRRRVAK
+668 WKR
-675 GAAAGAAEVA
+675 GAAKRAAVGAPEAAADACERAG
-685 ANESAAPAIAGDRD
+685 
-699 GIAAGGAVVDK
+699 
-710 ATLLD
+710 LLD

-724 QADWRAFASFACA
+724 QQDWRAWRAFSCEPDIASVA
-737 PMSEAVVACS
+737 ACS

-754 ESHGMDGRRSYL
+754 EAQGIDGRRSYL

-784 KTKHPVVDVKLILKR
+784 KTKHPAIDVKLILKR

-853 VVTLPAASQ
+853 VVTLPAAPQ

>member
-1 MAHDEKIS
+1 MGEQTENS
-9 ELTGNDAHHEQPAS
+9 ELIKRTFGKYLAMS
-23 ASAPAQMPDVATL
+23 ILITLSATL
-36 RAMMHER
+36 GMMIDNVIAGNLLGSGAVAAIGMSLSVLMLFSGCAGILETGAVALCARALGNR
-43 QYAAGKALEQQL
+43 DADRVNVLFSVSLAAALAVGAAL
-55 EADVLHAREVQE
+55 SAGGVAGADALATMLGAASGELHA
-67 ELLFEMI
+67 
-74 EANKDTPF
+74 DT
-82 GRDHGFADIKTVED
+82 AA
-96 FKRTVPF
+96 
-103 TNYDDYAGYI
+103 YL
-113 YEVMERGTRGV
+113 
-124 VTTEE
+124 
-129 IVHFNE
+129 
-135 TSGTMGNPKGIPYT
+135 SGIC
-149 KRMAEILMG
+149 
-158 YSGAYTYY
+158 SGA
-166 RSYVGAGEGLAG
+166 
-178 GRMLTL
+178 
-184 IESHYNTLKSGI
+184 
-196 SFGSLSCKAIA
+196 
-207 DARPYLAA
+207 
-215 TTTSPDEAVFTK
+215 
-227 PGTDTRYLH
+227 
-236 ARFAIE
+236 FAI
-242 ERDIRDISSVF
+242 
-253 ITGVLDLMRY
+253 
-263 VEDNWELLVRD
+263 
-274 IEQGTIDASIQIPV
+274 
-288 DVRAGLEARIKPN
+288 
-301 PERAA
+301 
-306 ELRAIF
+306 
-312 ECGFDE
+312 
-318 PITPAM
+318 
-324 WPNLLVIRSVAGGG
+324 
-338 FAPYTQRLRRF
+338 
-349 IGNDVHILY
+349 
-358 TGYSASEGAFSV
+358 
-370 PFELDDPSSV
+370 V

-406 VCDVVFNLVAVYV
+406 VCDVVFNLVAVCV

-441 CCTHFPSKHN
+441 CCMHFLSKGN

-485 TFTFDWLLLT
+485 TFTFNWLLLT

-539 GALKGT
+539 GALKAT

-550 RMGLVLSCAL
+550 RMGLVLSCTL
-560 CAAVFAFAPQVVGL
+560 CAVVFAFAPQVVGL
-574 FGLEGDAEAFGVVV
+574 FGLEGDAEAFGVVA

-640 WGATAVWTSFLVGEV
+640 WGATAVWTSFLVGEA

-668 WRRRVAK
+668 WKRRVAK
-675 GAAAGAAEVA
+675 GVAAAASEAAADACER
-685 ANESAAPAIAGDRD
+685 AG
-699 GIAAGGAVVDK
+699 
-710 ATLLD
+710 LLD

-724 QADWRAFASFACA
+724 QQDWRAWRAFSCEPDIASVA
-737 PMSEAVVACS
+737 ACS

-754 ESHGMDGRRSYL
+754 EAQGIDGRRSYL

-784 KTKHPVVDVKLILKR
+784 KTKHPAIDVKLILKR

-805 RMRDNGAAFNPMDLD
+805 RMRDNGTAFNPMDLD
-820 LSAADP
+820 LSAADS

>member
-1 MAHDEKIS
+1 MGAQTENS
-9 ELTGNDAHHEQPAS
+9 ELIKRTFGKYLAMS
-23 ASAPAQMPDVATL
+23 ILITLSATL
-36 RAMMHER
+36 GMMIDNVIAGNLLGSGAVAAIGMSLSVFMLFSGCAGILETGAVALCARALGNR
-43 QYAAGKALEQQL
+43 DADRVNVLFSVSLAAALAVGAALSAGGVAGSDALATMLGAASGE
-55 EADVLHAREVQE
+55 LHA
-67 ELLFEMI
+67 
-74 EANKDTPF
+74 DT
-82 GRDHGFADIKTVED
+82 AA
-96 FKRTVPF
+96 
-103 TNYDDYAGYI
+103 YL
-113 YEVMERGTRGV
+113 
-124 VTTEE
+124 
-129 IVHFNE
+129 
-135 TSGTMGNPKGIPYT
+135 SGIC
-149 KRMAEILMG
+149 
-158 YSGAYTYY
+158 SGA
-166 RSYVGAGEGLAG
+166 
-178 GRMLTL
+178 
-184 IESHYNTLKSGI
+184 
-196 SFGSLSCKAIA
+196 
-207 DARPYLAA
+207 
-215 TTTSPDEAVFTK
+215 
-227 PGTDTRYLH
+227 
-236 ARFAIE
+236 FAI
-242 ERDIRDISSVF
+242 
-253 ITGVLDLMRY
+253 
-263 VEDNWELLVRD
+263 
-274 IEQGTIDASIQIPV
+274 
-288 DVRAGLEARIKPN
+288 
-301 PERAA
+301 
-306 ELRAIF
+306 
-312 ECGFDE
+312 
-318 PITPAM
+318 
-324 WPNLLVIRSVAGGG
+324 
-338 FAPYTQRLRRF
+338 
-349 IGNDVHILY
+349 
-358 TGYSASEGAFSV
+358 
-370 PFELDDPSSV
+370 V

-406 VCDVVFNLVAVYV
+406 VCDVVFNLVAVCV

-441 CCTHFPSKHN
+441 CCTHFLSKGN

-458 VPHAGQLAGVLKT
+458 VPHVGQLAGVLKT

-485 TFTFDWLLLT
+485 TFTFNWLLLT

-539 GALKGT
+539 DALKAT

-560 CAAVFAFAPQVVGL
+560 CAVVFAFAPQVVGL
-574 FGLEGDAEAFGVVV
+574 FGLEGDAEAFGVVA

-595 VPIDLINQLFVNYYQ
+595 VPIDLINQLLVNYYQ

-640 WGATAVWTSFLVGEV
+640 WGATAVWASFLVGEAI
-655 VTLALQLVVASVL
+655 TLALQLVVASVL
-668 WRRRVAK
+668 WKRRAAK
-675 GAAAGAAEVA
+675 GVAAAASEAAADACER
-685 ANESAAPAIAGDRD
+685 AG
-699 GIAAGGAVVDK
+699 
-710 ATLLD
+710 LLD

-724 QADWRAFASFACA
+724 QQDWRAWRAFSCEPDIASVA
-737 PMSEAVVACS
+737 ACS

-754 ESHGMDGRRSYL
+754 EAQDIDGRRSYL

-784 KTKHPVVDVKLILKR
+784 KTKHPAIDVKLILKR

>member
-1 MAHDEKIS
+1 MGAQTENS
-9 ELTGNDAHHEQPAS
+9 ELIKRTFGKYLAMS
-23 ASAPAQMPDVATL
+23 ILITLSATL
-36 RAMMHER
+36 GMMIDNVIAGNLLGSGAVAAIGMSLSVFMLFSGCAGILETGAVALCARALGNR
-43 QYAAGKALEQQL
+43 DADRVNVLFSVSLAAALAVGAVLSAGGVAGAGALATMLGAASGE
-55 EADVLHAREVQE
+55 LHA
-67 ELLFEMI
+67 
-74 EANKDTPF
+74 DT
-82 GRDHGFADIKTVED
+82 AA
-96 FKRTVPF
+96 
-103 TNYDDYAGYI
+103 YL
-113 YEVMERGTRGV
+113 
-124 VTTEE
+124 
-129 IVHFNE
+129 
-135 TSGTMGNPKGIPYT
+135 SGIC
-149 KRMAEILMG
+149 
-158 YSGAYTYY
+158 SGA
-166 RSYVGAGEGLAG
+166 
-178 GRMLTL
+178 
-184 IESHYNTLKSGI
+184 
-196 SFGSLSCKAIA
+196 
-207 DARPYLAA
+207 
-215 TTTSPDEAVFTK
+215 
-227 PGTDTRYLH
+227 
-236 ARFAIE
+236 FAI
-242 ERDIRDISSVF
+242 
-253 ITGVLDLMRY
+253 
-263 VEDNWELLVRD
+263 
-274 IEQGTIDASIQIPV
+274 
-288 DVRAGLEARIKPN
+288 
-301 PERAA
+301 
-306 ELRAIF
+306 
-312 ECGFDE
+312 
-318 PITPAM
+318 
-324 WPNLLVIRSVAGGG
+324 
-338 FAPYTQRLRRF
+338 
-349 IGNDVHILY
+349 
-358 TGYSASEGAFSV
+358 
-370 PFELDDPSSV
+370 V

-406 VCDVVFNLVAVYV
+406 VCDVVFNLVAVCV
-419 LDLGLRGMGLATAL
+419 LDLGLHGMGLATAL

-441 CCTHFPSKHN
+441 CCTHFLSKDN

-458 VPHAGQLAGVLKT
+458 MPHVGQLAGVLKT

-485 TFTFDWLLLT
+485 TFTFNWLLLT

-539 GALKGT
+539 GALKAT

-560 CAAVFAFAPQVVGL
+560 CAVVFAFAPQVVGL
-574 FGLEGDAEAFGVVV
+574 FGLEGDAEAFGVVA

-640 WGATAVWTSFLVGEV
+640 WGATAVWTSFLVGEA

-668 WRRRVAK
+668 WKRKAAK
-675 GAAAGAAEVA
+675 GAADGAPEAAADACERAG
-685 ANESAAPAIAGDRD
+685 
-699 GIAAGGAVVDK
+699 
-710 ATLLD
+710 LLD

-724 QADWRAFASFACA
+724 QQDWRAWRAFSCEPDIASVA
-737 PMSEAVVACS
+737 ACS

-754 ESHGMDGRRSYL
+754 EAQGIDGRRSYL

-784 KTKHPVVDVKLILKR
+784 KTKHPAIDVKLILKR

-805 RMRDNGAAFNPMDLD
+805 RIRDNGAPFNPMDLD
-820 LSAADP
+820 LSAADS

-836 QGVREVEYQ
+836 QGVRGVEYQ

-853 VVTLPAASQ
+853 VVTLSAPA

>member
-1 MAHDEKIS
+1 MGAQTENS
-9 ELTGNDAHHEQPAS
+9 ELIKRTFGKYLAMS
-23 ASAPAQMPDVATL
+23 ILITLSATL
-36 RAMMHER
+36 GMMIDNVIAGNLLGSGAVAAIGMSLSVFMLFSGCAGILETGAVALCARALGNR
-43 QYAAGKALEQQL
+43 DADRVNVLFSVSLAAALAVGAAL
-55 EADVLHAREVQE
+55 SAGGVAGADALATMLGAASGELHA
-67 ELLFEMI
+67 
-74 EANKDTPF
+74 DT
-82 GRDHGFADIKTVED
+82 AA
-96 FKRTVPF
+96 
-103 TNYDDYAGYI
+103 YL
-113 YEVMERGTRGV
+113 
-124 VTTEE
+124 
-129 IVHFNE
+129 
-135 TSGTMGNPKGIPYT
+135 SGIC
-149 KRMAEILMG
+149 
-158 YSGAYTYY
+158 SGA
-166 RSYVGAGEGLAG
+166 
-178 GRMLTL
+178 
-184 IESHYNTLKSGI
+184 
-196 SFGSLSCKAIA
+196 
-207 DARPYLAA
+207 
-215 TTTSPDEAVFTK
+215 
-227 PGTDTRYLH
+227 
-236 ARFAIE
+236 FAI
-242 ERDIRDISSVF
+242 
-253 ITGVLDLMRY
+253 
-263 VEDNWELLVRD
+263 
-274 IEQGTIDASIQIPV
+274 
-288 DVRAGLEARIKPN
+288 
-301 PERAA
+301 
-306 ELRAIF
+306 
-312 ECGFDE
+312 
-318 PITPAM
+318 
-324 WPNLLVIRSVAGGG
+324 
-338 FAPYTQRLRRF
+338 
-349 IGNDVHILY
+349 
-358 TGYSASEGAFSV
+358 
-370 PFELDDPSSV
+370 V

-406 VCDVVFNLVAVYV
+406 VCDVIFNLVAVCV

-441 CCTHFPSKHN
+441 CCTHFLSKGN

-458 VPHAGQLAGVLKT
+458 VPHVGQLAGVLKT

-485 TFTFDWLLLT
+485 TFTFNWLLLT

-539 GALKGT
+539 GALKAT

-574 FGLEGDAEAFGVVV
+574 FGLEGDAEAFGVVA

-640 WGATAVWTSFLVGEV
+640 WGATAVWTSFLVGEA

-668 WRRRVAK
+668 WKRRAAK
-675 GAAAGAAEVA
+675 GAAHGAPEAAADARERAG
-685 ANESAAPAIAGDRD
+685 
-699 GIAAGGAVVDK
+699 
-710 ATLLD
+710 LLD
-715 KMMYLPETF
+715 KMMYLPKTF
-724 QADWRAFASFACA
+724 QQDWRAWRAFSCEPDIASVA
-737 PMSEAVVACS
+737 ACS

-754 ESHGMDGRRSYL
+754 EAQGIDGRRSYL

-784 KTKHPVVDVKLILKR
+784 KTKHPAIDVKLILKR

-820 LSAADP
+820 LSDADP

-836 QGVREVEYQ
+836 QGVKGVEYQ

-853 VVTLPAASQ
+853 VVTLSAPA

>member
-1 MAHDEKIS
+1 MGAQTENS
-9 ELTGNDAHHEQPAS
+9 ELIKRTFGKYLAMS
-23 ASAPAQMPDVATL
+23 ILITLSATL
-36 RAMMHER
+36 GMMIDNVIAGNLLGSGAVAAIGMSLSVFMLFSGCAGILETGAVALCARALGNR
-43 QYAAGKALEQQL
+43 DADRVNVLFSVSLAAALAVGAAL
-55 EADVLHAREVQE
+55 SAGGVAGADALATMLGAASGELHA
-67 ELLFEMI
+67 
-74 EANKDTPF
+74 DT
-82 GRDHGFADIKTVED
+82 AA
-96 FKRTVPF
+96 
-103 TNYDDYAGYI
+103 YL
-113 YEVMERGTRGV
+113 
-124 VTTEE
+124 
-129 IVHFNE
+129 
-135 TSGTMGNPKGIPYT
+135 SGIC
-149 KRMAEILMG
+149 
-158 YSGAYTYY
+158 SGA
-166 RSYVGAGEGLAG
+166 
-178 GRMLTL
+178 
-184 IESHYNTLKSGI
+184 
-196 SFGSLSCKAIA
+196 
-207 DARPYLAA
+207 
-215 TTTSPDEAVFTK
+215 
-227 PGTDTRYLH
+227 
-236 ARFAIE
+236 FAI
-242 ERDIRDISSVF
+242 
-253 ITGVLDLMRY
+253 
-263 VEDNWELLVRD
+263 
-274 IEQGTIDASIQIPV
+274 
-288 DVRAGLEARIKPN
+288 
-301 PERAA
+301 
-306 ELRAIF
+306 
-312 ECGFDE
+312 
-318 PITPAM
+318 
-324 WPNLLVIRSVAGGG
+324 
-338 FAPYTQRLRRF
+338 
-349 IGNDVHILY
+349 
-358 TGYSASEGAFSV
+358 
-370 PFELDDPSSV
+370 V

-406 VCDVVFNLVAVYV
+406 VCDVVFNLVAVCV

-441 CCTHFPSKHN
+441 CCTHFLSKGN

-458 VPHAGQLAGVLKT
+458 VPHVGQLAGVLKT

-485 TFTFDWLLLT
+485 TFTFNWLLLT

-539 GALKGT
+539 GALKAT

-560 CAAVFAFAPQVVGL
+560 CAVVFAFAPQVVGL
-574 FGLEGDAEAFGVVV
+574 FGLEGDAEAFGVVA

-640 WGATAVWTSFLVGEV
+640 WGATAVWTSFLVGEA

-668 WRRRVAK
+668 WKRRAAK
-675 GAAAGAAEVA
+675 GVADGAPEAAADACER
-685 ANESAAPAIAGDRD
+685 AG
-699 GIAAGGAVVDK
+699 
-710 ATLLD
+710 LLD

-724 QADWRAFASFACA
+724 QQDWRAWRAFSCEPDIAS
-737 PMSEAVVACS
+737 VTVCS

-754 ESHGMDGRRSYL
+754 EAQGIDGRRSYL

-784 KTKHPVVDVKLILKR
+784 ETKHPAIDVKLILKR

-805 RMRDNGAAFNPMDLD
+805 RMRDNGAPFNPMDLD

-836 QGVREVEYQ
+836 QGVKGVEYQ

-853 VVTLPAASQ
+853 VVTLSAPA

>member
-1 MAHDEKIS
+1 MGAQTENS
-9 ELTGNDAHHEQPAS
+9 ELIKRTFGKYLAMS
-23 ASAPAQMPDVATL
+23 ILITLSATL
-36 RAMMHER
+36 GMMIDNVIAGNLLGSGAVAAIGMSLSVFMLFSGCAGILETGAVALCARALGNR
-43 QYAAGKALEQQL
+43 DADRVNVLFSVSLAAALAVGAAL
-55 EADVLHAREVQE
+55 SVGGVAGADALATMLGAASGELHA
-67 ELLFEMI
+67 
-74 EANKDTPF
+74 DT
-82 GRDHGFADIKTVED
+82 AA
-96 FKRTVPF
+96 
-103 TNYDDYAGYI
+103 YL
-113 YEVMERGTRGV
+113 
-124 VTTEE
+124 
-129 IVHFNE
+129 
-135 TSGTMGNPKGIPYT
+135 SGIC
-149 KRMAEILMG
+149 
-158 YSGAYTYY
+158 SGA
-166 RSYVGAGEGLAG
+166 
-178 GRMLTL
+178 
-184 IESHYNTLKSGI
+184 
-196 SFGSLSCKAIA
+196 
-207 DARPYLAA
+207 
-215 TTTSPDEAVFTK
+215 
-227 PGTDTRYLH
+227 
-236 ARFAIE
+236 FAI
-242 ERDIRDISSVF
+242 
-253 ITGVLDLMRY
+253 
-263 VEDNWELLVRD
+263 
-274 IEQGTIDASIQIPV
+274 
-288 DVRAGLEARIKPN
+288 
-301 PERAA
+301 
-306 ELRAIF
+306 
-312 ECGFDE
+312 
-318 PITPAM
+318 
-324 WPNLLVIRSVAGGG
+324 
-338 FAPYTQRLRRF
+338 
-349 IGNDVHILY
+349 
-358 TGYSASEGAFSV
+358 
-370 PFELDDPSSV
+370 V

-406 VCDVVFNLVAVYV
+406 VCDVVFNLVAVCV

-441 CCTHFPSKHN
+441 CCTHFLSKGN

-458 VPHAGQLAGVLKT
+458 VPHVGQLAGVLKT

-485 TFTFDWLLLT
+485 TFTFNWLLLT

-539 GALKGT
+539 GALKAT

-550 RMGLVLSCAL
+550 RMGLALSCAL

-574 FGLEGDAEAFGVVV
+574 FGLEGDAEAFGVVA

-640 WGATAVWTSFLVGEV
+640 WGATAVWTSFLVGEA

-668 WRRRVAK
+668 WKRRAAK
-675 GAAAGAAEVA
+675 GAADGAPEA
-685 ANESAAPAIAGDRD
+685 AADACERAN
-699 GIAAGGAVVDK
+699 
-710 ATLLD
+710 LLD

-724 QADWRAFASFACA
+724 QQDWRAWRAFSCEPDIASVA
-737 PMSEAVVACS
+737 ACS

-754 ESHGMDGRRSYL
+754 EAQGVDGRRCYL

-784 KTKHPVVDVKLILKR
+784 KTKHPAIDVKLIVKR

-805 RMRDNGAAFNPMDLD
+805 RMRDNGAPFNPMDLD

-853 VVTLPAASQ
+853 VVTLPAASR

>member
-1 MAHDEKIS
+1 MGAQTENS
-9 ELTGNDAHHEQPAS
+9 ELIKRTFGKYLAMS
-23 ASAPAQMPDVATL
+23 ILITLSATL
-36 RAMMHER
+36 GMMIDNVIAGNLLGSGAVAAIGMSLSVFMLFSGCAGILETGAVALGARALGNR
-43 QYAAGKALEQQL
+43 DADRVNVLFSVSLAAALAVGAALSAGGVAGSDALATMLGAASGE
-55 EADVLHAREVQE
+55 LHA
-67 ELLFEMI
+67 
-74 EANKDTPF
+74 DT
-82 GRDHGFADIKTVED
+82 AS
-96 FKRTVPF
+96 
-103 TNYDDYAGYI
+103 YL
-113 YEVMERGTRGV
+113 
-124 VTTEE
+124 
-129 IVHFNE
+129 
-135 TSGTMGNPKGIPYT
+135 SGIC
-149 KRMAEILMG
+149 
-158 YSGAYTYY
+158 SGA
-166 RSYVGAGEGLAG
+166 
-178 GRMLTL
+178 
-184 IESHYNTLKSGI
+184 
-196 SFGSLSCKAIA
+196 
-207 DARPYLAA
+207 
-215 TTTSPDEAVFTK
+215 
-227 PGTDTRYLH
+227 
-236 ARFAIE
+236 FAI
-242 ERDIRDISSVF
+242 
-253 ITGVLDLMRY
+253 
-263 VEDNWELLVRD
+263 
-274 IEQGTIDASIQIPV
+274 
-288 DVRAGLEARIKPN
+288 
-301 PERAA
+301 
-306 ELRAIF
+306 
-312 ECGFDE
+312 
-318 PITPAM
+318 
-324 WPNLLVIRSVAGGG
+324 
-338 FAPYTQRLRRF
+338 
-349 IGNDVHILY
+349 
-358 TGYSASEGAFSV
+358 
-370 PFELDDPSSV
+370 V

-406 VCDVVFNLVAVYV
+406 VCDVVFNLVAVCV

-441 CCTHFPSKHN
+441 CCTHFLSKGN

-458 VPHAGQLAGVLKT
+458 VPHVGQLAGVLKT

-485 TFTFDWLLLT
+485 TFTFNWLLLT

-539 GALKGT
+539 GALKAT

-574 FGLEGDAEAFGVVV
+574 FGLEGDAEAFGVVA

-640 WGATAVWTSFLVGEV
+640 WGATAVWTSFLVGEA

-668 WRRRVAK
+668 WKRRVAK
-675 GAAAGAAEVA
+675 GVAAAASEAAADACER
-685 ANESAAPAIAGDRD
+685 AG
-699 GIAAGGAVVDK
+699 
-710 ATLLD
+710 LLD

-724 QADWRAFASFACA
+724 QQDWRAWRTFSCEPDIASVA
-737 PMSEAVVACS
+737 ACS

-754 ESHGMDGRRSYL
+754 EAQGIDGRRSYL

-784 KTKHPVVDVKLILKR
+784 KTKHPAIDVKLILKR

-805 RMRDNGAAFNPMDLD
+805 RMRDNGTAFNPMDLD
-820 LSAADP
+820 LSAADS

>member
-1 MAHDEKIS
+1 MGAQTENS
-9 ELTGNDAHHEQPAS
+9 ELIKRTFGKYLAMS
-23 ASAPAQMPDVATL
+23 ILITLSATL
-36 RAMMHER
+36 GMMIDNVIAGNLLGSGAVAAIGMSLSVFMLFSGCAGILETGAVALCARALGNR
-43 QYAAGKALEQQL
+43 DADRVNVLFSVSLAAALAVGAAL
-55 EADVLHAREVQE
+55 SVGGVAGADVLATMLGAASGELHA
-67 ELLFEMI
+67 
-74 EANKDTPF
+74 DT
-82 GRDHGFADIKTVED
+82 AA
-96 FKRTVPF
+96 
-103 TNYDDYAGYI
+103 YL
-113 YEVMERGTRGV
+113 
-124 VTTEE
+124 
-129 IVHFNE
+129 
-135 TSGTMGNPKGIPYT
+135 SGIC
-149 KRMAEILMG
+149 
-158 YSGAYTYY
+158 SGA
-166 RSYVGAGEGLAG
+166 
-178 GRMLTL
+178 
-184 IESHYNTLKSGI
+184 
-196 SFGSLSCKAIA
+196 
-207 DARPYLAA
+207 
-215 TTTSPDEAVFTK
+215 
-227 PGTDTRYLH
+227 
-236 ARFAIE
+236 FAI
-242 ERDIRDISSVF
+242 
-253 ITGVLDLMRY
+253 
-263 VEDNWELLVRD
+263 
-274 IEQGTIDASIQIPV
+274 
-288 DVRAGLEARIKPN
+288 
-301 PERAA
+301 
-306 ELRAIF
+306 
-312 ECGFDE
+312 
-318 PITPAM
+318 
-324 WPNLLVIRSVAGGG
+324 
-338 FAPYTQRLRRF
+338 
-349 IGNDVHILY
+349 
-358 TGYSASEGAFSV
+358 
-370 PFELDDPSSV
+370 V

-406 VCDVVFNLVAVYV
+406 VCDVIFNLVAVCV

-441 CCTHFPSKHN
+441 CCTHFLSKDN

-458 VPHAGQLAGVLKT
+458 MPHVGQLAGVLKT

-485 TFTFDWLLLT
+485 TFTFNWLLLT

-539 GALKGT
+539 GALKAT

-560 CAAVFAFAPQVVGL
+560 CAVVFAFAPQVVGL
-574 FGLEGDAEAFGVVV
+574 FGLEGDAEAFGVVA

-640 WGATAVWTSFLVGEV
+640 WGATAVWTSFLVGEA

-675 GAAAGAAEVA
+675 GAADGAPEAAADACERAG
-685 ANESAAPAIAGDRD
+685 
-699 GIAAGGAVVDK
+699 
-710 ATLLD
+710 LLD

-724 QADWRAFASFACA
+724 QQDWRAWRSFSCEPDIASVA
-737 PMSEAVVACS
+737 ACS

-754 ESHGMDGRRSYL
+754 EAQGIDGRRSYL

-784 KTKHPVVDVKLILKR
+784 KTKHPAIDVKLILKR

-853 VVTLPAASQ
+853 VVTLPAASGA

>member
-1 MAHDEKIS
+1 MGAQTENS
-9 ELTGNDAHHEQPAS
+9 ELIKRTFGKYLAMS
-23 ASAPAQMPDVATL
+23 ILITLSATL
-36 RAMMHER
+36 GMMIDNVIAGNLLGSGAVAAIGMSLSVFMLFSGCAGILETGAVALCARALGNR
-43 QYAAGKALEQQL
+43 DADRVNVLFSVSLAAALAVGAAL
-55 EADVLHAREVQE
+55 SAGGVAGADALATMLGAASGELHA
-67 ELLFEMI
+67 
-74 EANKDTPF
+74 DT
-82 GRDHGFADIKTVED
+82 AA
-96 FKRTVPF
+96 
-103 TNYDDYAGYI
+103 YL
-113 YEVMERGTRGV
+113 
-124 VTTEE
+124 
-129 IVHFNE
+129 
-135 TSGTMGNPKGIPYT
+135 SGIC
-149 KRMAEILMG
+149 
-158 YSGAYTYY
+158 SGA
-166 RSYVGAGEGLAG
+166 
-178 GRMLTL
+178 
-184 IESHYNTLKSGI
+184 
-196 SFGSLSCKAIA
+196 
-207 DARPYLAA
+207 
-215 TTTSPDEAVFTK
+215 
-227 PGTDTRYLH
+227 
-236 ARFAIE
+236 FAI
-242 ERDIRDISSVF
+242 
-253 ITGVLDLMRY
+253 
-263 VEDNWELLVRD
+263 
-274 IEQGTIDASIQIPV
+274 
-288 DVRAGLEARIKPN
+288 
-301 PERAA
+301 
-306 ELRAIF
+306 
-312 ECGFDE
+312 
-318 PITPAM
+318 
-324 WPNLLVIRSVAGGG
+324 
-338 FAPYTQRLRRF
+338 
-349 IGNDVHILY
+349 
-358 TGYSASEGAFSV
+358 
-370 PFELDDPSSV
+370 V

-406 VCDVVFNLVAVYV
+406 VCDVVFNLVAVCV

-441 CCTHFPSKHN
+441 CCTHFLSKGN

-458 VPHAGQLAGVLKT
+458 VPHVGQLAGVLKT

-485 TFTFDWLLLT
+485 TFTFNWLLLT

-539 GALKGT
+539 GALKAT

-550 RMGLVLSCAL
+550 RMGLVLSCTL
-560 CAAVFAFAPQVVGL
+560 CAVVFAFAPQVVGL
-574 FGLEGDAEAFGVVV
+574 FGLEGDAEAFGVVA

-640 WGATAVWTSFLVGEV
+640 WGATAVWTSFLVGEA

-668 WRRRVAK
+668 WKRRVAK
-675 GAAAGAAEVA
+675 GVAAAASEAAADACER
-685 ANESAAPAIAGDRD
+685 AG
-699 GIAAGGAVVDK
+699 
-710 ATLLD
+710 LLD

-724 QADWRAFASFACA
+724 QQDWRAWRAFSCEPDIASVA
-737 PMSEAVVACS
+737 ACS

-754 ESHGMDGRRSYL
+754 EAQGIDGRRSYL

-784 KTKHPVVDVKLILKR
+784 KTKHPAIDVKLILKR

-820 LSAADP
+820 LSDADP

-836 QGVREVEYQ
+836 QGVKGVEYQ

-853 VVTLPAASQ
+853 VVTLSAPA

>member
-1 MAHDEKIS
+1 MGAQTENS
-9 ELTGNDAHHEQPAS
+9 ELIKRTFGKYLAMS
-23 ASAPAQMPDVATL
+23 ILITLSATL
-36 RAMMHER
+36 GMMIDNVIAGNLLGSGAVAAIGMSLSVFMLFSGCAGILETGAVALCARALGNR
-43 QYAAGKALEQQL
+43 DADRVNVLFSVSLAAALAVGAAL
-55 EADVLHAREVQE
+55 SAGGVAGADALATVLGAASGELHA
-67 ELLFEMI
+67 
-74 EANKDTPF
+74 DT
-82 GRDHGFADIKTVED
+82 AA
-96 FKRTVPF
+96 
-103 TNYDDYAGYI
+103 YL
-113 YEVMERGTRGV
+113 
-124 VTTEE
+124 
-129 IVHFNE
+129 
-135 TSGTMGNPKGIPYT
+135 SGIC
-149 KRMAEILMG
+149 
-158 YSGAYTYY
+158 SGA
-166 RSYVGAGEGLAG
+166 
-178 GRMLTL
+178 
-184 IESHYNTLKSGI
+184 
-196 SFGSLSCKAIA
+196 
-207 DARPYLAA
+207 
-215 TTTSPDEAVFTK
+215 
-227 PGTDTRYLH
+227 
-236 ARFAIE
+236 FAI
-242 ERDIRDISSVF
+242 
-253 ITGVLDLMRY
+253 
-263 VEDNWELLVRD
+263 
-274 IEQGTIDASIQIPV
+274 
-288 DVRAGLEARIKPN
+288 
-301 PERAA
+301 
-306 ELRAIF
+306 
-312 ECGFDE
+312 
-318 PITPAM
+318 
-324 WPNLLVIRSVAGGG
+324 
-338 FAPYTQRLRRF
+338 
-349 IGNDVHILY
+349 
-358 TGYSASEGAFSV
+358 
-370 PFELDDPSSV
+370 V

-406 VCDVVFNLVAVYV
+406 VCDVIFNLVAVCV

-441 CCTHFPSKHN
+441 CCTHFLSKDN

-458 VPHAGQLAGVLKT
+458 VPHVGQLAGVLKT

-485 TFTFDWLLLT
+485 TFTFNWLLLT

-539 GALKGT
+539 GALKAT

-574 FGLEGDAEAFGVVV
+574 FGLEGDAEAFGVVA

-640 WGATAVWTSFLVGEV
+640 WGATAVWTSFLVGEAI
-655 VTLALQLVVASVL
+655 TLALQLVVASVL
-668 WRRRVAK
+668 WKRRAAK
-675 GAAAGAAEVA
+675 GAAHDAPEAAADARERAG
-685 ANESAAPAIAGDRD
+685 
-699 GIAAGGAVVDK
+699 
-710 ATLLD
+710 LLD

-724 QADWRAFASFACA
+724 QQDWRAWRAFSCEPDIASVA
-737 PMSEAVVACS
+737 ACS

-754 ESHGMDGRRSYL
+754 EAQGIDGRRSYL

-784 KTKHPVVDVKLILKR
+784 KTKHPAIDVKLILKR

-805 RMRDNGAAFNPMDLD
+805 RTRDNGAPFNPMDLD

-836 QGVREVEYQ
+836 QGVRGVEYQ

-853 VVTLPAASQ
+853 VVTLSAPA

>member
-1 MAHDEKIS
+1 MGAQTENS
-9 ELTGNDAHHEQPAS
+9 ELIKRTFGKYLAMS
-23 ASAPAQMPDVATL
+23 ILITLSATL
-36 RAMMHER
+36 GMMIDNVIAGNLLGSGAVAAIGMSLSVFMLFSGCAGILETGAVALCARALGNR
-43 QYAAGKALEQQL
+43 DADRVNVLFSVSLAAALAVGAAL
-55 EADVLHAREVQE
+55 SAGGVAGADALATMLGAASGELHA
-67 ELLFEMI
+67 
-74 EANKDTPF
+74 DT
-82 GRDHGFADIKTVED
+82 AS
-96 FKRTVPF
+96 
-103 TNYDDYAGYI
+103 YL
-113 YEVMERGTRGV
+113 
-124 VTTEE
+124 
-129 IVHFNE
+129 
-135 TSGTMGNPKGIPYT
+135 SGIC
-149 KRMAEILMG
+149 
-158 YSGAYTYY
+158 SGA
-166 RSYVGAGEGLAG
+166 
-178 GRMLTL
+178 
-184 IESHYNTLKSGI
+184 
-196 SFGSLSCKAIA
+196 
-207 DARPYLAA
+207 
-215 TTTSPDEAVFTK
+215 
-227 PGTDTRYLH
+227 
-236 ARFAIE
+236 FAI
-242 ERDIRDISSVF
+242 
-253 ITGVLDLMRY
+253 
-263 VEDNWELLVRD
+263 
-274 IEQGTIDASIQIPV
+274 
-288 DVRAGLEARIKPN
+288 
-301 PERAA
+301 
-306 ELRAIF
+306 
-312 ECGFDE
+312 
-318 PITPAM
+318 
-324 WPNLLVIRSVAGGG
+324 
-338 FAPYTQRLRRF
+338 
-349 IGNDVHILY
+349 
-358 TGYSASEGAFSV
+358 
-370 PFELDDPSSV
+370 V

-406 VCDVVFNLVAVYV
+406 VCDVVFNLVAVCV
-419 LDLGLRGMGLATAL
+419 LDLGLHGMGLATAL

-441 CCTHFPSKHN
+441 CCTHFLSKGN

-458 VPHAGQLAGVLKT
+458 VPHVGQLAGVLKT

-485 TFTFDWLLLT
+485 TFTFNWLLLT

-539 GALKGT
+539 GALKAT

-574 FGLEGDAEAFGVVV
+574 FGLEGDAEAFGVVA

-640 WGATAVWTSFLVGEV
+640 WGATAVWTSFLVGEA

-668 WRRRVAK
+668 WKRRVAK
-675 GAAAGAAEVA
+675 GVAAAASEAAADACER
-685 ANESAAPAIAGDRD
+685 AG
-699 GIAAGGAVVDK
+699 
-710 ATLLD
+710 LLD

-724 QADWRAFASFACA
+724 QQDWRAWRTFSCEPDIASVA
-737 PMSEAVVACS
+737 ACS

-754 ESHGMDGRRSYL
+754 EAQGIDGRRSYL

-784 KTKHPVVDVKLILKR
+784 KTKHPAIDVKLILKR

-805 RMRDNGAAFNPMDLD
+805 RMRDNGTAFNPMDLD